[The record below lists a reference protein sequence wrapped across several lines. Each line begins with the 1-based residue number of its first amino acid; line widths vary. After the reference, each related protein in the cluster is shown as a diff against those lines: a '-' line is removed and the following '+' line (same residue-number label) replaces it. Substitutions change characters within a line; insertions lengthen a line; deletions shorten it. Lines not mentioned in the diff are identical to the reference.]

1 MIKIINCKCF
11 KGNLKLT
18 LIGLLLIVISGTIY
32 SQKVWSLR
40 DCIYY
45 ALDNNIQVKQ
55 SELTS
60 ENNKINLL
68 QSKLDLLPTVNGSLS
83 HTYGWGRSIDFA
95 TYTYA
100 NQNTQQSYFTFSS
113 DLTIFNGLQ
122 KYNTIKQNQFEYLA
136 SKYDSDKM
144 KDDIS
149 LNIAA
154 AYLQILFYIEIVAT
168 AEDQVEITKL
178 QIDRTEKL
186 VNAGTLAKGS
196 LFDIQA
202 QGATEEVN
210 LINARNSLNLSY
222 LDLLQLLD
230 KSASEKLEI
239 EKPELSITTVPEL
252 LPPEQIYSYAILN
265 LPEIKSAE
273 YRLQSANKGLSIARG
288 YRSPSLSLRGGWN
301 TSYSDQIKY
310 SNPIEPNYGDI
321 IPFSNQFNDNQNKT
335 LQVSL
340 SIPIFNGFQVS
351 SYISQSKLAAE
362 NAQYNLQL
370 SKNQVR
376 KNVETAFADALSA
389 FKSYNANEKSLN
401 AYTEA
406 FKYMEQKFDVGLI
419 NALDYNVAKTQLT
432 KAKSDLLSAKYDYI
446 FKTKILDF
454 YMGKPITL
462 EEYK

>member
-1 MIKIINCKCF
+1 MIKIINCRCF

-40 DCIYY
+40 DCIDY
-45 ALDNNIQVKQ
+45 ALDNNIHIKQ

-60 ENNKINLL
+60 ENNKISLL
-68 QSKLDLLPTVNGSLS
+68 QSKLDMLPTVNGSVS
-83 HTYGWGRSIDFA
+83 HSYGWGRSVDLA

-100 NQNTQQSYFTFSS
+100 DQQTQQSYFTFSS

-168 AEDQVEITKL
+168 SEDQVEITKL

-186 VNAGTLAKGS
+186 VNAGTLPKGS

-210 LINARNSLNLSY
+210 LINARNQLNLAY

-230 KSASEKLEI
+230 KSASERFEI
-239 EKPELSITTVPEL
+239 EKPGLSITTVPDL

-265 LPEIKSAE
+265 LPEIKSSE
-273 YRLQSANKGLSIARG
+273 YRLQSANKGLAIARG
-288 YRSPSLSLRGGWN
+288 YRSPNLSLRGGWN

-310 SNPIEPNYGDI
+310 SNPQDTKYGDKV
-321 IPFSNQFNDNQNKT
+321 PFGNQFEDNQNKT

-351 SYISQSKLAAE
+351 SYISQSKLTAE

-406 FKYMEQKFDVGLI
+406 FKYMEKKFDVGLI

-432 KAKSDLLSAKYDYI
+432 KAKSDLLSAKYDFI

>member
-18 LIGLLLIVISGTIY
+18 LIGLLLIIISGTIY

-40 DCIYY
+40 DCIDY

-60 ENNKINLL
+60 ENNKISLL
-68 QSKLDLLPTVNGSLS
+68 QSKLDLLPTVNGNLS
-83 HTYGWGRSIDFA
+83 HTYGWGRSIDLA

-149 LNIAA
+149 LSIAA
-154 AYLQILFYIEIVAT
+154 AYLQILFYLEIVAT

-186 VNAGTLAKGS
+186 VNAGTLPKGS

-210 LINARNSLNLSY
+210 LINAQNRLNLAY

-230 KSASEKLEI
+230 KSASEKFEI

-252 LPPEQIYSYAILN
+252 IPPEQIYSYAILN
-265 LPEIKSAE
+265 LPEIKSSE
-273 YRLQSANKGLSIARG
+273 YRLQSANKGLAIARG

-310 SNPIEPNYGDI
+310 SNPLEPNYGDI
-321 IPFSNQFNDNQNKT
+321 IPFGNQFEDNQNKT

-351 SYISQSKLAAE
+351 SYINQSKLDAE

-389 FKSYNANEKSLN
+389 FKSHNANEKSLN

-406 FKYMEQKFDVGLI
+406 FKYMEKKFDVGLI

-432 KAKSDLLSAKYDYI
+432 KAKSDLLSAKYDFI

>member
-40 DCIYY
+40 DCINY
-45 ALDNNIQVKQ
+45 ALDNNIHIKQ

-60 ENNKINLL
+60 ENNKIGLL

-100 NQNTQQSYFTFSS
+100 HQNTQQSYFTFSS

-149 LNIAA
+149 LSIAA

-186 VNAGTLAKGS
+186 VNAGTLPKGS

-210 LINARNSLNLSY
+210 LINARNQLNLAY

-230 KSASEKLEI
+230 KSASEKFEI

-265 LPEIKSAE
+265 LPEIKSSE
-273 YRLQSANKGLSIARG
+273 YRLQSANKGLAIARG

-310 SNPIEPNYGDI
+310 SNPLEPNYGDI
-321 IPFSNQFNDNQNKT
+321 IPFGNQFNDNQNKT

-351 SYISQSKLAAE
+351 SYISQSKLTEE

-406 FKYMEQKFDVGLI
+406 FKYMEKKFDVGLI

-432 KAKSDLLSAKYDYI
+432 KAKSDLLSAKYDFI

-462 EEYK
+462 EDYK

>member
-1 MIKIINCKCF
+1 MIKLINCKCF

-18 LIGLLLIVISGTIY
+18 LIGLLLIIISGTIY
-32 SQKVWSLR
+32 SQKIWSLR
-40 DCIYY
+40 DCIDY

-60 ENNKINLL
+60 ENNKISLL
-68 QSKLDLLPTVNGSLS
+68 QSKLDMLPTVNGSVS
-83 HTYGWGRSIDFA
+83 HSYGWGRSVDLA

-100 NQNTQQSYFTFSS
+100 DQQTQQSYFTFSS

-149 LNIAA
+149 LSIAA

-252 LPPEQIYSYAILN
+252 LPPEQIYSYAIIN
-265 LPEIKSAE
+265 LPEIKSSE
-273 YRLQSANKGLSIARG
+273 YRLQSANKGLAIARG

-310 SNPIEPNYGDI
+310 SNPLEPNYGDI
-321 IPFSNQFNDNQNKT
+321 IPFGNQFNDNQNKT

-351 SYISQSKLAAE
+351 SYISQSKLTAE

-406 FKYMEQKFDVGLI
+406 FKYMEKKFDVGLI

-432 KAKSDLLSAKYDYI
+432 KAKSDLLSAKYDFI

>member
-18 LIGLLLIVISGTIY
+18 LIGLLLIIISGTIY

-40 DCIYY
+40 DCIDY

-60 ENNKINLL
+60 ENNKISLL
-68 QSKLDLLPTVNGSLS
+68 QSKLDLLPTVNGNLS
-83 HTYGWGRSIDFA
+83 HTYGWGRSIDLA

-113 DLTIFNGLQ
+113 DITIFNGLQ

-149 LNIAA
+149 LSIAA

-210 LINARNSLNLSY
+210 LINARNRLNLSY

-310 SNPIEPNYGDI
+310 SNPLEPNYGDI
-321 IPFSNQFNDNQNKT
+321 IPFGNQFEDNQNKT

-351 SYISQSKLAAE
+351 SYISQSKLDAE

-389 FKSYNANEKSLN
+389 FKSYNANKKSLN

-406 FKYMEQKFDVGLI
+406 FKYMEQKFDVGLV
-419 NALDYNVAKTQLT
+419 NTLDYNVAKTQLT